1 MHMVFRCNKKIA
13 CFHPN
18 KTTSIILLIEV
29 VIFML
34 TCFMDV
40 KGSIESIKQ
49 YQKIFGL
56 VEDMFKGLDTILDTI
71 NYQINQYR

>member
-1 MHMVFRCNKKIA
+1 
-13 CFHPN
+13 
-18 KTTSIILLIEV
+18 
-29 VIFML
+29 ML